1 MEMQSYNIFSSRQLL
16 VVRRVYGE
24 YVVKTFVE
32 KKAFFSD
39 FGFNWIDQEVILYL
53 LVVYCRVLLRSG
65 CLLEIYYRVG
75 WWVCLG
81 LYFGVHKGSLGVC
94 LWFIGSSLEVLL
106 GSFEF
111 YN

>member
-39 FGFNWIDQEVILYL
+39 FGFNWIGQEVILYL
-53 LVVYCRVLLRSG
+53 LVVIVESF
-65 CLLEIYYRVG
+65 
-75 WWVCLG
+75 WD
-81 LYFGVHKGSLGVC
+81 LGVY
-94 LWFIGSSLEVLL
+94 WKSIIG
-106 GSFEF
+106 
-111 YN
+111 

>member
-39 FGFNWIDQEVILYL
+39 FGFNWIGQEVILYL
-53 LVVYCRVLLRSG
+53 LVVIV
-65 CLLEIYYRVG
+65 E
-75 WWVCLG
+75 
-81 LYFGVHKGSLGVC
+81 
-94 LWFIGSSLEVLL
+94 
-106 GSFEF
+106 SF
-111 YN
+111 